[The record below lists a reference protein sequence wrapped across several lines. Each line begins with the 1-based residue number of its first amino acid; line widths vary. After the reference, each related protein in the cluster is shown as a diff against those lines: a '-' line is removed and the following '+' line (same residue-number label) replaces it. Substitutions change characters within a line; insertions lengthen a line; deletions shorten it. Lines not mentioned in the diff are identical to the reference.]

1 MKIARCWLLCLACI
15 QLNAFALGLDDFVPD
30 FISSSSRVE
39 SANANPVTAFS
50 IPEASQQRNA
60 KSNESYWYCDKIH
73 NPSCVKQ
80 ASSAALAQKIIQPVS
95 GSNVLNSSANQGAN
109 SQYYNRDG
117 NTYNQNAI
125 NNFNIT
131 NSNQTAMQPYS
142 AQLNNLSIEDKL
154 KQNIAIP
161 LKAGE
166 NTAVSVG
173 TNNVQ
178 FNVSY

>member
-1 MKIARCWLLCLACI
+1 M
-15 QLNAFALGLDDFVPD
+15 
-30 FISSSSRVE
+30 
-39 SANANPVTAFS
+39 VTA
-50 IPEASQQRNA
+50 
-60 KSNESYWYCDKIH
+60 
-73 NPSCVKQ
+73 
-80 ASSAALAQKIIQPVS
+80 
-95 GSNVLNSSANQGAN
+95 SANQGAN

-154 KQNIAIP
+154 KQSIAIP

>member
-1 MKIARCWLLCLACI
+1 MARCWLLGLVCI

-30 FISSSSRVE
+30 FVSASNQVE

-50 IPEASQQRNA
+50 IPEASQQRKA

-80 ASSAALAQKIIQPVS
+80 ASSAALAQKIIQPVT
-95 GSNVLNSSANQGAN
+95 GNKVVTASANQGAN

-117 NTYNQNAI
+117 NIYDQNAI

-154 KQNIAIP
+154 KQSIAIP
-161 LKAGE
+161 LKAGN
-166 NTAVSVG
+166 NTEVSVG
-173 TNNVQ
+173 ANNVQ